1 MKRESQSEPTFWPK
15 TGGTLVKLRRRRRRA
30 VLTFSA
36 AAAAAA
42 LQLFRRRWRGA
53 TAVGLYLK
61 IA

>member
-15 TGGTLVKLRRRRRRA
+15 TGGTLVKLRRRRRA
-30 VLTFSA
+30 VLTFS
-36 AAAAAA
+36 AAAAA